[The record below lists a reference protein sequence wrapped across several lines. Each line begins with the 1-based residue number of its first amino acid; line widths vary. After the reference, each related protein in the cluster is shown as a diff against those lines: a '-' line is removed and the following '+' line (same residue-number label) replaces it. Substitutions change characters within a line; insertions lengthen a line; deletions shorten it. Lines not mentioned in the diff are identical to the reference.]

1 MPAASRPPRTKGP
14 GSAPPSKKLAW
25 SAGRKAADRR
35 RTTCDGRQRTD
46 VRITHNIQPPY
57 SVVCHPMLARLSIRD
72 IVLIDRLDIDF
83 GAGLATLT
91 GETGAGKSILLDAF
105 ALALGARGD
114 AALVREGAEHGQV
127 IAAFDVA
134 KDHPAR
140 RVLVDNDLVGED
152 ELIVRRTQFA
162 DGRTRAFIND
172 QPVSVQ
178 VLRALG
184 AVLVEIHGQHDER
197 AFVDAATHRALL
209 DAYGGIEDEAAAVA
223 RLWAERRA
231 CEAAVESHRAAVERA
246 GREAE
251 WLRHAVDELA
261 GLAPQSGEETA
272 LAERRTVM
280 MQAEK
285 VAEDLRATYDSV
297 SGPNS
302 PVPPLATA
310 VRRLERRASQAP
322 ALIEPAVE
330 AIDAALTSLEEARA
344 QLEQAL
350 QVAEFDPQELER
362 IEERLFALRAA
373 GRKYN
378 VPVDELNALAKRYE
392 DDLALLDAGAERLA
406 TLQREA
412 QEAAARY
419 RAAAEKLSAGRRRAA
434 QVLDKAVNAEL
445 KPLKLERAEFST
457 EITSDNEGA
466 DGLDRVEFWVRT
478 NPGTRPGPLMRV
490 ASGGELARFLLA
502 LKVVLSDRGSAP
514 TLVFDEI
521 DTGVGGAVADAI
533 GVRLARL
540 ASGVQVIAVTH
551 APQVAA
557 RADRHYLISK
567 DALAKG
573 KRVAT
578 RVAELE
584 NDHRR
589 EEIARMLAGAE
600 ITAEARAAAERLIRA
615 AG

>member
-1 MPAASRPPRTKGP
+1 
-14 GSAPPSKKLAW
+14 
-25 SAGRKAADRR
+25 
-35 RTTCDGRQRTD
+35 
-46 VRITHNIQPPY
+46 
-57 SVVCHPMLARLSIRD
+57 MLARLSIRD

-83 GAGLATLT
+83 GSGLAALT

-114 AALVREGAEHGQV
+114 VALVREGAEQGQV

-140 RVLVDNDLVGED
+140 RVLAQNDLASGLGGEE
-152 ELIVRRTQFA
+152 ELIVRRVQFA
-162 DGRTRAFIND
+162 DGRTRAFVND

-184 AVLVEIHGQHDER
+184 TALVEIHGQHDDR
-197 AFVDAATHRALL
+197 AFVDASTHRALL
-209 DAYGGIEDEAAAVA
+209 DAYGGLEAKAAEVAALWSDRRAREAAVA
-223 RLWAERRA
+223 D
-231 CEAAVESHRAAVERA
+231 HRAAIERA
-246 GREAE
+246 AREAE
-251 WLRHAVDELA
+251 WLRHAVDELGRLKPEA
-261 GLAPQSGEETA
+261 GEETA
-272 LAERRTVM
+272 LAERRTAM

-285 VAEDLRATYDSV
+285 VSEDLRSTLDSV

-310 VRRLERRASQAP
+310 MRRLERRAAQAP
-322 ALIEPAVE
+322 ALIEPAVK
-330 AIDAALTSLEEARA
+330 AIDVALTALDEAHA
-344 QLEQAL
+344 QLEAAL
-350 QVAEFDPQELER
+350 RVAQYDPQELER

-378 VPVDELNALAKRYE
+378 VPVDALSALANRYE
-392 DDLALLDAGAERLA
+392 GDLALIDAGAERLA
-406 TLQREA
+406 TLEREA
-412 QEAAARY
+412 AEVLARY
-419 RAAAEKLSAGRRRAA
+419 RAAAQALSDARRRAA
-434 QVLDKAVNAEL
+434 LKLDKAVNAEL
-445 KPLKLERAEFST
+445 KPLKLERAQFST
-457 EITSDNEGA
+457 QVESESEGPN
-466 DGLDRVEFWVRT
+466 GLDRIEFWVRT
-478 NPGTRPGPLMRV
+478 NPGTRPGPLMKV

-502 LKVVLSDRGSAP
+502 LKVVLADRGSAP

-533 GVRLARL
+533 GLRLARL

-557 RADRHYLISK
+557 RAERHYVISK

-584 NDHRR
+584 GERRR

>member
-1 MPAASRPPRTKGP
+1 
-14 GSAPPSKKLAW
+14 
-25 SAGRKAADRR
+25 
-35 RTTCDGRQRTD
+35 
-46 VRITHNIQPPY
+46 
-57 SVVCHPMLARLSIRD
+57 MLTRLSIRD

-83 GAGLATLT
+83 GSGLAALT

-105 ALALGARGD
+105 ALALGARGE
-114 AALVREGAEHGQV
+114 AALVREGAEQGQV
-127 IAAFDVA
+127 IAAFDIA
-134 KDHPAR
+134 KKHPAR
-140 RVLVDNDLVGED
+140 RVLVENDLGGED
-152 ELIVRRTQFA
+152 ELIVRRVQFA

-184 AVLVEIHGQHDER
+184 TALVEIHGQHDER

-209 DAYGGIEDEAAAVA
+209 DAYGGLESEAAEVG
-223 RLWAERRA
+223 RLWEERRA
-231 CEAAVESHRAAVERA
+231 CEAAVVSHGAEVERLS
-246 GREAE
+246 REAE
-251 WLRHAVDELA
+251 WLRHAVEEL
-261 GLAPQSGEETA
+261 GRLAPETGEESA
-272 LAERRTVM
+272 LAERRAVM

-297 SGPNS
+297 TGPNS

-310 VRRLERRASQAP
+310 VRRLQRRAAQVS
-322 ALIEPAVE
+322 ALIEPAVK
-330 AIDAALTSLEEARA
+330 AIDTALTALDEARVH
-344 QLEQAL
+344 LEQAL
-350 QVAEFDPQELER
+350 RVAEYDPAELER

-378 VPVDELNALAKRYE
+378 VPVDDLAALARRYAG
-392 DDLALLDAGAERLA
+392 DLALIDAGAERLTA
-406 TLQREA
+406 LEREA
-412 QEAAARY
+412 REAAARY
-419 RAAAEKLSAGRRRAA
+419 RDAAEALSASRQRTA
-434 QVLDKAVNAEL
+434 QALDKAVNAEL
-445 KPLKLERAEFST
+445 KPLKLERAQFST
-457 EITSDNEGA
+457 LIDSEGEGPN
-466 DGLDRVEFWVRT
+466 GLDRIEFWVRT
-478 NPGTRPGPLMRV
+478 NPGTRPGPLMKV

-502 LKVVLSDRGSAP
+502 LKVVLADRGSAP

-540 ASGVQVIAVTH
+540 ASEVQVIAVTH

-584 NDHRR
+584 TEHRR

-600 ITAEARAAAERLIRA
+600 ITAEARAAAERLMRA